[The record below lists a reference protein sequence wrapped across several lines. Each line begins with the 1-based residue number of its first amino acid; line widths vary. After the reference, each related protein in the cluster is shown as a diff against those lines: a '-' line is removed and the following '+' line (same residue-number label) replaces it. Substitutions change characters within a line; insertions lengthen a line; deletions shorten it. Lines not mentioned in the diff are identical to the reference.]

1 MMGPE
6 ELWVCAAGFGAAV
19 MNAIAGGGTMLTFP
33 ALLAAGLPPV
43 LANTTSTV
51 ALCVGMPGGVWAF
64 RRHLVGLGGWIWPL
78 GVVSVIGG
86 IAGGMLL
93 LAMPSAVFVA
103 VVPWLLLMA
112 TALFVLHEP
121 LVSWLRRRQG
131 GAGAESGVEG
141 RRPSAW
147 GVGVQVLVGIY
158 GGYFGAGIGIMML
171 ASLSLLG
178 LRDINRLNA
187 LKALLAFLVNMASV
201 IYFLIHGH
209 VDWSL
214 AVWLMAGSVPGS
226 IVGAKLA
233 QRIPARWVRL
243 IAATIGIIIAVSLWL
258 K

>member
-1 MMGPE
+1 
-6 ELWVCAAGFGAAV
+6 

-103 VVPWLLLMA
+103 VVPWLLLLA

>member
-1 MMGPE
+1 
-6 ELWVCAAGFGAAV
+6 
-19 MNAIAGGGTMLTFP
+19 
-33 ALLAAGLPPV
+33 
-43 LANTTSTV
+43 
-51 ALCVGMPGGVWAF
+51 
-64 RRHLVGLGGWIWPL
+64 
-78 GVVSVIGG
+78 
-86 IAGGMLL
+86 MLL